1 MSNLE
6 ATLHQPW
13 KVTGPTFAPFPQQSS
28 TWHYPRIY
36 SKRNHQSITSFSK
49 NRIAVSSYLIKAWGA
64 SQGRSQKQIS
74 KAVASKQSKNQ
85 IWQFL
90 KRSLMK
96 MVSTNSFTTVH
107 GENHLLANQLP
118 SSIPLLENPTS
129 EFKVT

>member
-1 MSNLE
+1 ML
-6 ATLHQPW
+6 L
-13 KVTGPTFAPFPQQSS
+13 KVEVKS
-28 TWHYPRIY
+28 RD
-36 SKRNHQSITSFSK
+36 
-49 NRIAVSSYLIKAWGA
+49 
-64 SQGRSQKQIS
+64 QKQ
-74 KAVASKQSKNQ
+74 VASKQSKNQ

-96 MVSTNSFTTVH
+96 MVSTNSFTTVY

>member
-1 MSNLE
+1 ML
-6 ATLHQPW
+6 L
-13 KVTGPTFAPFPQQSS
+13 KVEVKS
-28 TWHYPRIY
+28 RD
-36 SKRNHQSITSFSK
+36 
-49 NRIAVSSYLIKAWGA
+49 
-64 SQGRSQKQIS
+64 QKQ
-74 KAVASKQSKNQ
+74 VASKQSKNQ

-107 GENHLLANQLP
+107 GENHLLENQLP